1 MFEWAMEM
9 INQATTLVRA
19 AIVLLAIVM
28 VVMVYAR
35 TRGQLVA
42 TAVAALMAG
51 AVIWAVNN
59 IDWFER
65 KVGEETIAAGGAPVV
80 LVEAAETVA
89 GVLDPTAAGER
100 LTSVIGQAAA
110 DARPAG
116 TGSDTG

>member
-1 MFEWAMEM
+1 MFEWALDM
-9 INQATTLVRA
+9 INDATTLVRA

-65 KVGEETIAAGGAPVV
+65 KVGDETIASGRGPIV
-80 LVEAAETVA
+80 LVEAAETLVGGVDPPGDVVA
-89 GVLDPTAAGER
+89 RAA
-100 LTSVIGQAAA
+100 
-110 DARPAG
+110 P
-116 TGSDTG
+116 GSG

>member
-1 MFEWAMEM
+1 MFEWALDM
-9 INQATTLVRA
+9 ISDLTTLVRA

-65 KVGEETIAAGGAPVV
+65 KVGEETIALDAHD
-80 LVEAAETVA
+80 AESQPAT
-89 GVLDPTAAGER
+89 PPE
-100 LTSVIGQAAA
+100 TS
-110 DARPAG
+110 
-116 TGSDTG
+116 

>member
-1 MFEWAMEM
+1 MFEWALDM
-9 INQATTLVRA
+9 INDATTLVRA

-65 KVGEETIAAGGAPVV
+65 KVGDETIARTRAPVV
-80 LVEAAETVA
+80 LAETAETLVGAVEATGDAVARAGPET
-89 GVLDPTAAGER
+89 G
-100 LTSVIGQAAA
+100 
-110 DARPAG
+110 
-116 TGSDTG
+116 

>member
-1 MFEWAMEM
+1 MFEWALDM
-9 INQATTLVRA
+9 INDATTLVRA

-65 KVGEETIAAGGAPVV
+65 KVGDETIARARAPVV
-80 LVEAAETVA
+80 LVETAETLVGAVEETGDAVA
-89 GVLDPTAAGER
+89 RAGPEPR
-100 LTSVIGQAAA
+100 
-110 DARPAG
+110 
-116 TGSDTG
+116 

>member
-1 MFEWAMEM
+1 MFEWALDM
-9 INQATTLVRA
+9 IGQATTLVRA
-19 AIVLLAIVM
+19 AIVLVAIVM

-65 KVGEETIAAGGAPVV
+65 KVGEETIAGAGAPVAV
-80 LVEAAETVA
+80 VDAVETVA
-89 GVLDPTAAGER
+89 DVVDAG
-100 LTSVIGQAAA
+100 SGGGSASH
-110 DARPAG
+110 PGAG
-116 TGSDTG
+116 